1 MKKTMSERYTTE
13 SLVCWINGEI
23 MGCEQAIGMYPGG
36 QKPAEDT
43 LNTEVAI
50 YRAIKNKLK
59 AADAL
64 CAAAKMGLL
73 YMDHAGPLFSD
84 HICGDP
90 NSSCDASCEESAQ
103 WARDREIFRKAIAD
117 YEEEK

>member
-64 CAAAKMGLL
+64 CAAAKDAKHELTFAPCRDNPERTSCL
-73 YMDHAGPLFSD
+73 K
-84 HICGDP
+84 CGTTE
-90 NSSCDASCEESAQ
+90 AL
-103 WARDREIFRKAIAD
+103 RKATAD
-117 YEEEK
+117 YEEA